1 MSARLLSI
9 DTHVST
15 HEPRGWLAL
24 SRREL
29 LALVLLFALTLPAVT
44 PRIYASDEI
53 QYFSYLRSLWFDR
66 DVSFE
71 NEYRYFFER
80 NIGRGEGFHATF
92 LELYTEAG
100 RRPSFATIG
109 SAILWSPFYLV
120 GDIAAR
126 VSGAPVDGFSRP
138 YIAAVAYG
146 SACYGFAAI
155 VLSMSIA
162 RRLVGRG
169 VLAGLLIWFG
179 TPLLF
184 YMYVSPPYSHAC
196 SAFAVALFVA
206 VWLRVRESWSVPGAM
221 ALGLSGALMA
231 MVREQDA
238 ILVVGPVLDFVLSGL
253 RGDAVSFAR
262 NSPGPTPARD
272 SLARSGSA
280 AAAGAAETTTGTDH
294 RQPGTLQPARLFVIA
309 ATGCIA
315 FALAMLPQ
323 WLAYKAL
330 NGHYGPSSLVIRKM
344 AWTSP
349 HALGVIVSPEHGF
362 FIWTPIGAIAI
373 LGLVMLAIRGSTQAQ
388 RIAICALAMVAVQ
401 IYVSGSVESWTVAGA
416 FGQRRFVALT
426 VLLTLGLAAVLQFV
440 RVRVPRPV
448 TVVVLALCL
457 WWNVAL
463 MAAFG
468 TGLMDRKR
476 LEPGKNAYVAFVTL
490 PTMIPDL
497 AYRYIFDRAS
507 FYRQRPQ

>member
-15 HEPRGWLAL
+15 HEPGGWLAL
-24 SRREL
+24 SKREL

-71 NEYRYFFER
+71 NEYQYFFER

-146 SACYGFAAI
+146 SAFYGFAAI

-196 SAFAVALFVA
+196 SAFAVALFVT
-206 VWLRVRESWSVPGAM
+206 VWLRVRESWSVPGAI

-238 ILVVGPVLDFVLSGL
+238 VLVVGPVVDVGLMVIGVVSADGRAGLSVIDPEREIGSA
-253 RGDAVSFAR
+253 RGPSE
-262 NSPGPTPARD
+262 
-272 SLARSGSA
+272 ARSRRALIKADSA
-280 AAAGAAETTTGTDH
+280 LIEATM
-294 RQPGTLQPARLFVIA
+294 IA
-309 ATGCIA
+309 LSGCIA
-315 FALAMLPQ
+315 FAVAMLPQ
-323 WLAYKAL
+323 LLAYKAL
-330 NGHYGPSSLVIRKM
+330 NGHYGPSSLVVRKM

-373 LGLVMLAIRGSTQAQ
+373 LGLVMLAMRGSAHAR

-426 VLLTLGLAAVLQFV
+426 VLLTLGLASMLQFV
-440 RVRVPRPV
+440 RVRIPRAV

-463 MAAFG
+463 IAAFG